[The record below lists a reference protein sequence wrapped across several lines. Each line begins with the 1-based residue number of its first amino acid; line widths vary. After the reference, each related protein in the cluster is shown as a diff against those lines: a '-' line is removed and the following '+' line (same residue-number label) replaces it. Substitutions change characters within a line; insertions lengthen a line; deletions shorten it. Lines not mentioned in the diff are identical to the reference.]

1 MILKNDTN
9 RYHLYYL
16 FLNNFRNDKYD
27 GLSHVAEHAFLVL
40 RDINFSFIA
49 KGYTCA
55 SHVCLYFG
63 SKSLTDLEK
72 IDQIVMNGETIT
84 NESVREAKEQVIEEI
99 QQLHDKTQRFEELV
113 SFITEGR
120 VNRSAL
126 GNSVEVAKIRR
137 EDIEIW
143 FEEKKHSGQVY
154 RFLYRDAHRM
164 ISSSLDSG
172 SRLSTGRGAEIGCP
186 QCADSFLY
194 TVSPNEASTV
204 QIYFR
209 VYDLFTKSA
218 AIRKAFYEFCIQRE
232 LADNLGIEVSVA
244 DNFFDVEERYV
255 RMDFGVDSKSTV
267 KNMIA
272 KIRTVINSIDE
283 NEVKRYFSEFK
294 THLMKIMDRAEYNSE
309 VMNSIKNMILY
320 SMPQVTLEDVKEFEY
335 AQLDEFPK
343 ERITSAPLKIVIT

>member
-16 FLNNFRNDKYD
+16 FLNDFRNDKYD

-137 EDIEIW
+137 EDIEIC
-143 FEEKKHSGQVY
+143 FE
-154 RFLYRDAHRM
+154 
-164 ISSSLDSG
+164 
-172 SRLSTGRGAEIGCP
+172 
-186 QCADSFLY
+186 
-194 TVSPNEASTV
+194 
-204 QIYFR
+204 
-209 VYDLFTKSA
+209 
-218 AIRKAFYEFCIQRE
+218 
-232 LADNLGIEVSVA
+232 
-244 DNFFDVEERYV
+244 
-255 RMDFGVDSKSTV
+255 
-267 KNMIA
+267 
-272 KIRTVINSIDE
+272 
-283 NEVKRYFSEFK
+283 
-294 THLMKIMDRAEYNSE
+294 
-309 VMNSIKNMILY
+309 
-320 SMPQVTLEDVKEFEY
+320 
-335 AQLDEFPK
+335 
-343 ERITSAPLKIVIT
+343 